1 MDSAGRGRLAK
12 SGAAL
17 LLLGSLAAGSVGAPA
32 AASPVP
38 PASSAISTSARDVS
52 PARAGMFQ
60 PTGGK
65 RVVYLTFDDGPSPYT
80 PQILKILRQHGAH
93 ATFFMVGYAAA
104 SQKARARAVIE
115 SGNAIGNHT
124 YGHPALSKLSNPG
137 ITSQLRRAQAVFPD
151 GAGGCFRPPYGAT
164 NTRVRKTASAAGYKQ
179 YMWTVDPRDWSRPGS
194 NAIFNR
200 VAANVR
206 PGSIILL
213 HDGGGGRGG
222 TIAALKRIVPWLKKK
237 GYMMVTLPGCR

>member
-1 MDSAGRGRLAK
+1 MDGGSHGRLAK
-12 SGAAL
+12 SGVALAL
-17 LLLGSLAAGSVGAPA
+17 LGILAAGAAGTPA
-32 AASPVP
+32 AAAP
-38 PASSAISTSARDVS
+38 PPSGVTSSAKDIS

-60 PTGGK
+60 PSGGK

-124 YGHPALSKLSNPG
+124 YGHPALNRLSNAG
-137 ITSQLRRAQAVFPD
+137 ITSQLGRAQKVFPD

-164 NTRVRKTASAAGYKQ
+164 NNRVRRTASAAGYKQ
-179 YMWTVDPRDWSRPGS
+179 YMWTVDPRDWARPGS

-200 VAANVR
+200 VVSHVR

-213 HDGGGGRGG
+213 HDGGGGREG
-222 TIAALKRIVPWLKKK
+222 TVAAVRRLVPWLKKK